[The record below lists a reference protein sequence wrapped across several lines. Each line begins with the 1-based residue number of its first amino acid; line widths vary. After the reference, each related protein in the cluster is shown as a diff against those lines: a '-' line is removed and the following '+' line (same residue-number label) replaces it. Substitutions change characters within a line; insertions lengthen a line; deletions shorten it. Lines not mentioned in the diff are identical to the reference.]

1 MKRKVNYFVLS
12 AIFLLLVN
20 NVFAQRQTDI
30 EGGEDY
36 PLISRFEGAVIEFYK
51 VTKWGT
57 YKLPINEE
65 GKFSWKSP
73 LKLEGKVTRIQYSA
87 EPDNN
92 PEYVLQNYKAALKKA
107 NFTIVVA
114 MGNDACGRSQDFS
127 NYYYGNAEYT
137 PALNNGKFGLKHHF
151 PAWKNHS
158 FFIAKTNKGDKD
170 IYVAIYIIGRD
181 KLTLI
186 TQDVIEVEAP
196 ETGMVTATSIDKG
209 IEETGHIA
217 IYDILFAGD
226 KAEIEPESANAL
238 RNIAEFLKANADSKY
253 FIVGHA
259 AGIGDFTSGM
269 TLSENRA
276 KAVMSELTAKYGVNE
291 NQLEAYGVG
300 SLCPVS
306 SNKSDEGR
314 VKNRRVEIVEH

>member
-1 MKRKVNYFVLS
+1 ML
-12 AIFLLLVN
+12 AT

-36 PLISRFEGAVIEFYK
+36 PLISRFKGSVIEFYK
-51 VTKWGT
+51 VIKWGT
-57 YKLPINEE
+57 YKLPINEK
-65 GKFSWKSP
+65 GKFSWKPP
-73 LKLEGKVTRIQYSA
+73 LKLEGKVIRIQYSA
-87 EPDNN
+87 APDNN

-127 NYYYGNAEYT
+127 KYYYGNEQYT
-137 PALNNGKFGLKHHF
+137 PALNNEKFGLKHHF
-151 PAWKNHS
+151 PAWENHV

-181 KLTLI
+181 KYTLI
-186 TQDVIEVEAP
+186 TQDVIEVEAA

-209 IEETGHIA
+209 IKETGHIA

-226 KAEIEPESANAL
+226 KAEIKPESENAL
-238 RNIAEFLKANADSKY
+238 RNIAEFLKANAGSKY

-259 AGIGDFTSGM
+259 ASIGTSQAG
-269 TLSENRA
+269 
-276 KAVMSELTAKYGVNE
+276 
-291 NQLEAYGVG
+291 
-300 SLCPVS
+300 
-306 SNKSDEGR
+306 
-314 VKNRRVEIVEH
+314 